1 MIAMTDPSINHSFYK
16 SFAQS
21 AKTPQQRKKAAPY
34 LAAIRNMKT
43 EGRRILKS
51 GQSIANSGGKKKEI
65 MRNLQITGM
74 QKE

>member
-1 MIAMTDPSINHSFYK
+1 MKIIVFNILRHYLFVFHNSYISNSVI
-16 SFAQS
+16 
-21 AKTPQQRKKAAPY
+21 RK
-34 LAAIRNMKT
+34 MKT

-65 MRNLQITGM
+65 MRDIQITGM

>member
-1 MIAMTDPSINHSFYK
+1 MPVI
-16 SFAQS
+16 
-21 AKTPQQRKKAAPY
+21 RK
-34 LAAIRNMKT
+34 MKT

-65 MRNLQITGM
+65 MRDIQITGM

>member
-1 MIAMTDPSINHSFYK
+1 MIILCSIHHKNLRYLKKLTILSLYFTVKQTDRMPVI
-16 SFAQS
+16 
-21 AKTPQQRKKAAPY
+21 RK
-34 LAAIRNMKT
+34 MKT

-65 MRNLQITGM
+65 MRDIQITGM

>member
-1 MIAMTDPSINHSFYK
+1 MSLKIKKRYCSYIIHLIEESLNYFQPVI
-16 SFAQS
+16 
-21 AKTPQQRKKAAPY
+21 RK
-34 LAAIRNMKT
+34 MKT

-65 MRNLQITGM
+65 MRDIQITGM